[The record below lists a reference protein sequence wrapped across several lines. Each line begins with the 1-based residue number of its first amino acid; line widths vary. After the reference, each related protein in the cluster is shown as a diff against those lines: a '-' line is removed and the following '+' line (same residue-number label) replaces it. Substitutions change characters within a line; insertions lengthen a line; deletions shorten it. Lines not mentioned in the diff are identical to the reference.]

1 MNYDPFQQFA
11 FNPFAAATMAQM
23 PPNMAAAQLAGA
35 GVPTAVPGVT
45 VGPSVA
51 DFMSPQGGVPQAA
64 PPAAPQMPPN
74 MQGMG
79 QMLQAVQRPQP
90 QAPLMAGGV
99 HGAQKAPD
107 AKVDAGSQSA
117 VTQMLMQLLQSR
129 QPPLTVPTLGQLIGR

>member
-1 MNYDPFQQFA
+1 MDYNPFQQFA

-45 VGPSVA
+45 TGPSVA
-51 DFMSPQGGVPQAA
+51 DFMSPQGGVPQ
-64 PPAAPQMPPN
+64 AAPQMPPN

-79 QMLQAVQRPQP
+79 QMLQAVQRPQAP
-90 QAPLMAGGV
+90 TPLMAGGV

-129 QPPLTVPTLGQLIGR
+129 QSPLTVPTLGQLIGR